1 MGGNT
6 LNKLIDPLTNLH
18 MAPSFAISSYASF
31 FLPPRT
37 RQFVISLHTQ
47 KYGIIAFS
55 ISRSPTASFT
65 TLLIRFPRVYPSL
78 PSPLSLPTK
87 LNTGSVT
94 SHSCAASEA
103 NVAAPCFA
111 RFRVR

>member
-18 MAPSFAISSYASF
+18 MAPSFAISSYASL

-78 PSPLSLPTK
+78 PPSSPSTK
-87 LNTGSVT
+87 LSTGSVT